1 MVFISIIIPFN
12 KGKRY
17 LKDCLESLK
26 EQNLSDEEIILII
39 NGNNEYIDDLL
50 NDYPNIIIKYFDNEI
65 GVAKARNEALE
76 IATGKYIYFI
86 DSDDYIFSNGLS
98 KLIDV
103 AHKTNGDFINGERI
117 NTYYI
122 KDRFLEEFELTTP
135 LKKKKLTNEEFSFK
149 LVVGENTLGL
159 ELLSVLHSLIKK
171 DKINNLRFN
180 ESKRYNSDYEFMID
194 VLNNCNTFFGVE
206 DAIYAKRISDDPIN
220 LKSLNQE
227 EKEDEFLI
235 YCSEYKQ
242 SKNKLTNDLIKQEM
256 DNKLFNYYYVDFA
269 KNFISNPNNK
279 WRTIYFD
286 ELCELANNFNLKNI
300 NLIQKI
306 EFKALKSKNKKIIQH
321 LARIRI
327 NYHRTKVLIK
337 ELNRFPTFIYQKILN
352 KRKINEN
359 KIIFESFSGNFYSDN
374 PKYLYEYLYEHY
386 SDNFE
391 FVWVINDKSKKI
403 PGNPKKVKRFS
414 LDYFNEVATSKYLVT
429 NTRQAGRFIK
439 RSNQILISTWHGTPL
454 KKLGFDI
461 GNIYLNNPR
470 TKERYLNDSKQW
482 DYFISPNK
490 YSTDILKRSFAYDGE
505 MLEKG
510 YPRNDILYNISE
522 DKINSIKNTLNIP
535 KNKKIILYAPTWR
548 DDDSYDVEKVKFQ
561 LKLELNK
568 LQEALADEYIIL
580 VRTHYLIT
588 DSDVSD
594 YKNFAFDVSNYDDI
608 AELFLI
614 SDILIT
620 DYSSVLFDFANLR
633 RPILFYTYDL
643 EEYESEIRGFYIDIH
658 NEVPGPLLKTTDEV
672 INAIKNIEDI
682 SEEYKEKYDDFYN
695 KFCMIEDGNASKRI
709 VDAIWVND

>member
-1 MVFISIIIPFN
+1 M
-12 KGKRY
+12 
-17 LKDCLESLK
+17 
-26 EQNLSDEEIILII
+26 
-39 NGNNEYIDDLL
+39 
-50 NDYPNIIIKYFDNEI
+50 
-65 GVAKARNEALE
+65 
-76 IATGKYIYFI
+76 
-86 DSDDYIFSNGLS
+86 
-98 KLIDV
+98 
-103 AHKTNGDFINGERI
+103 
-117 NTYYI
+117 
-122 KDRFLEEFELTTP
+122 
-135 LKKKKLTNEEFSFK
+135 
-149 LVVGENTLGL
+149 
-159 ELLSVLHSLIKK
+159 
-171 DKINNLRFN
+171 
-180 ESKRYNSDYEFMID
+180 
-194 VLNNCNTFFGVE
+194 
-206 DAIYAKRISDDPIN
+206 
-220 LKSLNQE
+220 
-227 EKEDEFLI
+227 
-235 YCSEYKQ
+235 
-242 SKNKLTNDLIKQEM
+242 
-256 DNKLFNYYYVDFA
+256 
-269 KNFISNPNNK
+269 
-279 WRTIYFD
+279 
-286 ELCELANNFNLKNI
+286 
-300 NLIQKI
+300 
-306 EFKALKSKNKKIIQH
+306 
-321 LARIRI
+321 
-327 NYHRTKVLIK
+327 
-337 ELNRFPTFIYQKILN
+337 
-352 KRKINEN
+352 
-359 KIIFESFSGNFYSDN
+359 
-374 PKYLYEYLYEHY
+374 
-386 SDNFE
+386 
-391 FVWVINDKSKKI
+391 
-403 PGNPKKVKRFS
+403 
-414 LDYFNEVATSKYLVT
+414 VT

-439 RSNQILISTWHGTPL
+439 RPNQILISTWHGTPL

-682 SEEYKEKYDDFYN
+682 SEEYKEKYDDFYD